1 MKKILLY
8 IIGLFSVL
16 FTLVSCKEEAN
27 ADVVVSFYALEEL
40 TNELVK
46 DTNISVKTLIEGA
59 SEPHDYEPS
68 AKSVSSMYS
77 AKVLIFN
84 GNGLEEFESSLD
96 NELKNKI
103 VYATSDVESIDVNG
117 SHDPHAF
124 ASPKE
129 LKIMLNTI
137 KNALIKEFSTDSNTI
152 TNNYTNYLAEL
163 DEVDTMY
170 TELFSDL
177 TKKIVVGHEAFNY
190 VARDYNYTLTS
201 VNGMNEEEPTAKKI
215 LEIQNYIKDNNI
227 QTIYGEHYE
236 ENETIE
242 SIASE
247 MNIKVEYLYTLEM
260 MEDGIS
266 LIDALKNNV
275 NTLKK

>member
-16 FTLVSCKEEAN
+16 FALVSCKVEAD

-96 NELKNKI
+96 NELKSKI
-103 VYATSDVESIDVNG
+103 VYATSDVESINVNG
-117 SHDPHAF
+117 SRDPHAF
-124 ASPKE
+124 ASPKQ

-137 KNALIKEFSTDSNTI
+137 KDALIKEFSTDSKTI
-152 TNNYTNYLAEL
+152 TKNYTDYLREL
-163 DEVDTMY
+163 DLVDTMY

-190 VARDYNYTLTS
+190 VARDYNYQFSS

-247 MNIKVEYLYTLEM
+247 MDIKVEYLYTLEM

>member
-16 FTLVSCKEEAN
+16 FALVSCKVEAD

-40 TNELVK
+40 TNALVK

-59 SEPHDYEPS
+59 SEPHDFEPS

-77 AKVLIFN
+77 AKVIIFN

-96 NELKNKI
+96 KELKSKI
-103 VYATSDVESIDVNG
+103 VYATSDIESIDING
-117 SHDPHAF
+117 SRDPHAF
-124 ASPKE
+124 ASPKQ

-137 KNALIKEFSTDSNTI
+137 KNALINEFSTDSKTI
-152 TNNYTNYLAEL
+152 TSNYTNYLAEL
-163 DEVDTMY
+163 DEVDSMY
-170 TELFSDL
+170 TELFSSL

-190 VARDYNYTLTS
+190 VARDYNYTFTS

-215 LEIQNYIKDNNI
+215 LEIENYIKDNNI
-227 QTIYGEHYE
+227 KTIYGEHYE

-242 SIASE
+242 SIAKE
-247 MNIKVEYLYTLEM
+247 TNIEVLYLYTLEM

>member
-16 FTLVSCKEEAN
+16 FALVSCKVEAD

-46 DTNISVKTLIEGA
+46 DTNISVKTLIDGA
-59 SEPHDYEPS
+59 SEPHDFEPS

-96 NELKNKI
+96 NELKSKI
-103 VYATSDVESIDVNG
+103 VYATSDVESINVNG
-117 SHDPHAF
+117 SRDPHAF
-124 ASPKE
+124 ASPKQ

-137 KNALIKEFSTDSNTI
+137 KDALIKEFSTDSKTI
-152 TNNYTNYLAEL
+152 TNNYTDYLREL
-163 DEVDTMY
+163 DLVDTMY

-190 VARDYNYTLTS
+190 VARDYNYQFSS

-247 MNIKVEYLYTLEM
+247 MDIKVEYLYTLEM
-260 MEDGIS
+260 MEDCIS

>member
-8 IIGLFSVL
+8 IIGVFSVL
-16 FTLVSCKEEAN
+16 FTLVSCKVEAD

-46 DTNISVKTLIEGA
+46 DTNISVKTLIDGA
-59 SEPHDYEPS
+59 SEPHDFEPS

-77 AKVLIFN
+77 SKVIIFN

-96 NELKNKI
+96 NELKSKI

-117 SHDPHAF
+117 SSDPHAF

-137 KNALIKEFSTDSNTI
+137 KDALIKEFSTDSKTI
-152 TNNYTNYLAEL
+152 TNNYTNYLREL

-170 TELFSDL
+170 SELFLNL

-190 VARDYNYTLTS
+190 VARDYNYQFSS

-227 QTIYGEHYE
+227 QTIYGEYYE

-260 MEDGIS
+260 MQDGIS